1 MKNRKQILSIALPL
15 LAGITLVSMSLESN
29 GVYQSFNSKSFHQLN
44 TAGASAGNTGAP
56 GENNCTAC
64 HSGTTASGDGF
75 NILEWADGINSYT
88 PGETYTI
95 QLSMND
101 ASNKNGFQLVAL
113 TSSGNAQ
120 AGTMVITDE
129 LRTQLLNG
137 SAGKRYVGH
146 RTAGTSVSQW
156 SFNWT
161 APATNVGNVI
171 FYVATNKSNSNGQT
185 SGDLIRLS
193 QHTFAAPES
202 SSSLTAYEM
211 IQASLRIGF
220 NKEASLVS
228 ILFSTDES
236 EPMHVNIMNAQ
247 GQSVQS
253 HSLGM
258 SYPGENNK
266 EVRLKQ
272 QLSAGIYFVNF
283 FVGNKAYSE
292 KILVD

>member
-1 MKNRKQILSIALPL
+1 M
-15 LAGITLVSMSLESN
+15 
-29 GVYQSFNSKSFHQLN
+29 N

-64 HSGTTASGDGF
+64 HSGTAASGDGF
-75 NILEWADGINSYT
+75 NILEWADGINNYT

-95 QLSMND
+95 QLTMND

-113 TSSGNAQ
+113 TASGNAQ
-120 AGTMVITDE
+120 AGSMIITDDV
-129 LRTQLLNG
+129 RTQLLNG
-137 SAGKRYVGH
+137 TAGKQYVGQ
-146 RTAGTSVSQW
+146 RAAGTSVSQW

-161 APATNVGNVI
+161 APATNVGNVV
-171 FYVATNKSNSNGQT
+171 FYVATNKSNSNNQN

-193 QHTFAAPES
+193 QHTFAAPAS
-202 SSSLTAYEM
+202 GVSLTAYEM
-211 IQASLRIGF
+211 IQASLRIGY
-220 NKEASLVS
+220 NKDASLIS

-236 EPMHVNIMNAQ
+236 EPLHVNIMNAQ

-292 KILVD
+292 KILVE